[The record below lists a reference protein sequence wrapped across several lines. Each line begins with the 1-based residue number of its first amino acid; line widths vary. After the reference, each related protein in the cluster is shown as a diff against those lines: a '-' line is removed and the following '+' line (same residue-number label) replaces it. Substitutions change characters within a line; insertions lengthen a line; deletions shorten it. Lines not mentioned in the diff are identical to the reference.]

1 VHDFVSGHG
10 RFASGEKRNY
20 YGKGDVIVYRLQRD
34 GRVAEGQSPVFG
46 ANVTI
51 LIYGD
56 VFWPTYTTGD
66 NTGLVATDSMK
77 NFVQRETLAYTGRGL
92 ESYARFLAEKFL
104 GTYPQAEG
112 VQIEALEIP
121 YAEIPDSKFAFA
133 PSGPER
139 ATVRLEL
146 QRNNHEFRTV
156 EVCSGICGFKLL
168 RLGGSAF
175 TGFVRDQYTTL
186 PEIKNRPLHMWLDL
200 EWSYTQSEAAFDG
213 GRVTARVRSMV
224 HEIFNGFE
232 SGSIQEIIYKIGRA
246 MLERIPEIAVVRLEA
261 NNRTWDTVVEVGEA
275 VGVYTEARPP
285 FGCLG
290 LTLRR

>member
-1 VHDFVSGHG
+1 VRH
-10 RFASGEKRNY
+10 FASGDKRNY
-20 YGKGDVIVYRLQRD
+20 YGKGDVVAYRLQRD
-34 GRVAEGQSPVFG
+34 GQVVDGQSAVFG
-46 ANVTI
+46 ASVTI

-56 VFWPTYTTGD
+56 AFWATYTTGD

-77 NFVQRETLAYTGRGL
+77 NFVQRETLAYTGSGL

-104 GTYPQAEG
+104 STYPQAEG

-121 YAEIPDSKFAFA
+121 YAEIPGSKVAFA
-133 PSGPER
+133 PAGPER
-139 ATVRLEL
+139 ASVRLEL
-146 QRNNHEFRTV
+146 QRNDVEFRTV
-156 EVCSGICGFKLL
+156 EVCSGIRGFRLL

-200 EWSYTQSEAAFDG
+200 EWSYAESEAAFNG
-213 GRVTARVRSMV
+213 GRVTARVRTIV

-232 SGSIQEIIYKIGRA
+232 SGSIQEVIYKIGTA
-246 MLERIPEIAVVRLEA
+246 MLERIPDIAEVRLEA
-261 NNRTWDTVVEVGEA
+261 NNRTWDAVVEVGEK